1 MRKMKS
7 GLTWFAPY
15 SRVASRYIIFSL
27 TAALFPIVVLSAL
40 YDNYFVELINKVTD
54 KKNTAQIVAYENT
67 VRHFFKEREIEL
79 DDLKD
84 QFDHPRFYQAGG
96 DFDLVP
102 ELEAILRVLS
112 DTKYIYAILFYGDDG
127 QVVHTFPSNSPLAPY
142 DQNNQVT
149 DYQNMEIIGP
159 SHSEI
164 GLPSWVVMKNSFDA
178 RQNKRGIGL
187 VIRFSSLTRF
197 MDDFILH
204 GFRQAY
210 LQVGD
215 GRYFDTSGLDLQG
228 RPSGLLEDV
237 SEILPGWK
245 MYLRDESAKVI
256 PPSQQVRYM
265 LLLTTLFTVCV
276 ILYVHYSIGY
286 RLNEQVGRLVKR
298 VERVAQGDI
307 NTPLKVAGNWE
318 IHRLSVAIES
328 MRNQLQKFIRSN
340 LEMERQA
347 SLGQMAAGIAHEV
360 RNPLTTLNTAVQ
372 ALAKQEKESE
382 KLELLEIMGDEISR
396 TNTVIKGLLDYARPR
411 DPEPCLIAVRALF
424 EHAKVLADVVAKKYH
439 SRIELFI
446 EEDAENILTLFGD
459 SIHLRQVVLNLV
471 LNGLQAMEGKKKGL
485 LEITARRQNDH
496 CVIAIKDEGCGIPEH
511 ALARV
516 LEPFFTTKPY
526 GTGLGLAICASLVE
540 RNQGTMTIESDPGT
554 GTTVTLYM
562 PILRWNY
569 QENEKEKKERE

>member
-84 QFDHPRFYQAGG
+84 QFDHPRFYQANG

-178 RQNKRGIGL
+178 RQSKRGIGL

-424 EHAKVLADVVAKKYH
+424 EHTKVLADVVAKKYH

-485 LEITARRQNDH
+485 LEITARRQGDH

-540 RNQGTMTIESDPGT
+540 RNQGTMNIESDPGS
-554 GTTVTLYM
+554 GTTVTLRM
-562 PILRWNY
+562 PILRWTY
-569 QENEKEKKERE
+569 QENEKEKQERE

>member
-27 TAALFPIVVLSAL
+27 TAALLPIVVLSAL
-40 YDNYFVELINKVTD
+40 YDNYFVELINKVSD

-178 RQNKRGIGL
+178 QQSKRGIGL

-245 MYLRDESAKVI
+245 TVSA
-256 PPSQQVRYM
+256 R
-265 LLLTTLFTVCV
+265 
-276 ILYVHYSIGY
+276 
-286 RLNEQVGRLVKR
+286 
-298 VERVAQGDI
+298 
-307 NTPLKVAGNWE
+307 
-318 IHRLSVAIES
+318 
-328 MRNQLQKFIRSN
+328 
-340 LEMERQA
+340 
-347 SLGQMAAGIAHEV
+347 
-360 RNPLTTLNTAVQ
+360 
-372 ALAKQEKESE
+372 
-382 KLELLEIMGDEISR
+382 
-396 TNTVIKGLLDYARPR
+396 
-411 DPEPCLIAVRALF
+411 
-424 EHAKVLADVVAKKYH
+424 
-439 SRIELFI
+439 
-446 EEDAENILTLFGD
+446 
-459 SIHLRQVVLNLV
+459 
-471 LNGLQAMEGKKKGL
+471 
-485 LEITARRQNDH
+485 
-496 CVIAIKDEGCGIPEH
+496 
-511 ALARV
+511 
-516 LEPFFTTKPY
+516 
-526 GTGLGLAICASLVE
+526 
-540 RNQGTMTIESDPGT
+540 
-554 GTTVTLYM
+554 
-562 PILRWNY
+562 
-569 QENEKEKKERE
+569 